1 MATSRALL
9 VVAFFLTALSLS
21 GSVAADSQLWVP
33 IESIKAALSNVR
45 VSAGPD
51 ASKLTRSPW
60 GPEVYRNTVGSV
72 VLVHA
77 IENRLGSWVATR
89 SGSGVAVFGNC
100 DIVTNWHVVQEAK
113 HAVVVFW
120 PVPPKTMQTLT
131 RNDYWLARVAR
142 TDQPRDLALL
152 QLERCPPTW
161 RFLLLEDPNQIQV
174 GQDVF
179 AIGHPQELYWTY
191 TEGVISQI
199 RPRYRW
205 AFEGREYVAT
215 VIQTQTPVS
224 FGSSGGPLI
233 NQSGRLVGVISN
245 GLVGLPG
252 FNFAISAH
260 ELRTFL
266 TP

>member
-1 MATSRALL
+1 MVTSRALL
-9 VVAFFLTALSLS
+9 AVAFSLTALSLS
-21 GSVAADSQLWVP
+21 GSVAADSQPWVP
-33 IESIKAALSNVR
+33 IESIKAALSGVR

-60 GPEVYRNTVGSV
+60 GPELYRNTVDSV
-72 VLVHA
+72 VLVLLP
-77 IENRLGSWVATR
+77 EKRGNSWLVAGT
-89 SGSGVAVFGNC
+89 GSGVIVSANC
-100 DIVTNWHVVQEAK
+100 QLVTNWHVVKEVSYAL
-113 HAVVVFW
+113 VVFR
-120 PVPPKTMQTLT
+120 PAPPQTLENL
-131 RNDYWLARVAR
+131 REDNISLARVLK

-152 QLERCPPTW
+152 QLERCPSSAK
-161 RFLLLEDPNQIQV
+161 FLPVEDPQHIQV

-179 AIGHPQELYWTY
+179 AIGHPKELYWTY

-205 AFEGREYVAT
+205 AIEGREYVAT
-215 VIQTQTPVS
+215 VIQTQTPIS
-224 FGSSGGPLI
+224 YGSSGGPLI

-245 GLVGLPG
+245 LLVGPAG

-266 TP
+266 TQ